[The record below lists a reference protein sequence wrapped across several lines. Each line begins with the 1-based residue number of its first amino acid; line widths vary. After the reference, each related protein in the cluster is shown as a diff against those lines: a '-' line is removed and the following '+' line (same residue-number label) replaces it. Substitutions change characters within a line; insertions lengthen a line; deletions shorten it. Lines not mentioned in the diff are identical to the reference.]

1 MVSPQKQN
9 GFVGI
14 ANEIWDQILRRG
26 FTKRQNDIL
35 NLIIRLSYGCGRKVA
50 LIPMG
55 KDFALCGVR
64 ENHVKDELNELIECR
79 IIFRGTAK
87 GEYLFNKNYSEWTVP
102 VVTNWDDERF
112 RKLIHLNLVEA
123 KKDRKEHPETGSF
136 PRGLRQGNLP
146 ETGSSELET
155 DEEILP
161 ETGSFEDEDS
171 DENFPNQ
178 EVTKEAEDM
187 SKLPEKG
194 SSEEKNFPKREGQLP
209 EKGSSTPDFPSSG
222 AASRRSKKGLN
233 KLKNKESK
241 DLKDKTIVE
250 IVSYLNEAT
259 GKNFSPETKET
270 VKLISGRLSEG
281 RTFQDFKHVIDVK
294 TAEWLHSERM
304 NQFLKPTTL
313 FAQSNFES
321 YLNQKRRDG
330 DGQPK
335 GCPQQSGI
343 QPMAGASQ
351 RAGQAAGSRRRF
363 TEEEFDSLGIGQ
375 QPVRVSDMQ
384 GSPPIQTDSGD
395 RS

>member
-35 NLIIRLSYGCGRKVA
+35 NLIIRLSYGCGRKAA
-50 LIPMG
+50 LIPLG

-123 KKDRKEHPETGSF
+123 KKDRKEVPETGSF
-136 PRGLRQGNLP
+136 PRGDRQENIP
-146 ETGSSELET
+146 ETGSPEPET
-155 DEEILP
+155 DKEILP
-161 ETGSFEDEDS
+161 ETGSHEGEGDNK
-171 DENFPNQ
+171 NFPKQ
-178 EVTKEAEDM
+178 EVPEEAEDM

-194 SSEEKNFPKREGQLP
+194 SSQEKNFPKREGQLP
-209 EKGSSTPDFPSSG
+209 EKGSTTPDFPSSD

-233 KLKNKESK
+233 KLKDKESK

-259 GKNFSPETKET
+259 GKNFSSETKET

-281 RTFQDFKHVIDVK
+281 RTFEDFKHVIDVK
-294 TAEWLHSERM
+294 AVEWLHNDRM
-304 NQFLKPTTL
+304 NQYLKPTTL

-330 DGQPK
+330 DAK
-335 GCPQQSGI
+335 HSG
-343 QPMAGASQ
+343 GTQ
-351 RAGQAAGSRRRF
+351 RPGIPETVGKSS
-363 TEEEFDSLGIGQ
+363 TESKDSITGGKTGWL
-375 QPVRVSDMQ
+375 PSKRNK
-384 GSPPIQTDSGD
+384 D
-395 RS
+395 RKEDLV

>member
-50 LIPMG
+50 LIPLG

-123 KKDRKEHPETGSF
+123 KKDRKELPETGSF
-136 PRGLRQGNLP
+136 PRGEEQANIP
-146 ETGSSELET
+146 ESGSSEPET
-155 DEEILP
+155 VEVILP
-161 ETGSFEDEDS
+161 ETGSFEGED
-171 DENFPNQ
+171 NNKKFPKQ
-178 EVTKEAEDM
+178 EVTEEAEGM
-187 SKLPEKG
+187 SNLPEKG
-194 SSEEKNFPKREGQLP
+194 SFEEKNFPKREGQLP
-209 EKGSSTPDFPSSG
+209 EKGSSTPDLPSSD

-233 KLKNKESK
+233 KLKDKESK

-259 GKNFSPETKET
+259 SKNFSSETKET

-281 RTFQDFKHVIDVK
+281 RTFDDFKHVIDVK
-294 TAEWLHSERM
+294 AAEWLHNDRM
-304 NQFLKPTTL
+304 NQYLKPTTL

-321 YLNQKRRDG
+321 YLNQKIMRRDG
-330 DGQPK
+330 NGELQ
-335 GCPQQSGI
+335 GHVVQSGL
-343 QPMAGASQ
+343 QQAAGRGYGQ
-351 RAGQAAGSRRRF
+351 GQAAGRRRF
-363 TEEEFDSLGIGQ
+363 SEEDFDSLGIGQ
-375 QPVRVSDMQ
+375 
-384 GSPPIQTDSGD
+384 
-395 RS
+395 